1 MPFAAGRKI
10 AAIKEQVPS
19 GRKRLAP
26 ASDRFRAG
34 FDRGPVHP
42 AVAKQKPAIRT
53 MGNHMNGV
61 ESLSTGQC
69 LADLENAVPSRV
81 EHPDIHQVAT
91 RLADHLHEI
100 LEIGNPRVDENNFTN
115 TVNRRH
121 RIRERLRLWL
131 RTVRRSDIGVKVGNE
146 QAQRSRGQQNTGL
159 QRFHQKP
166 ADWRCFP
173 IF

>member
-1 MPFAAGRKI
+1 MPLAAGRKI
-10 AAIKEQVPS
+10 AAIKEQVPT

-26 ASDRFRAG
+26 AGDGFRAG

-42 AVAKQKPAIRT
+42 AVAKQKAAIRT
-53 MGNHMNGV
+53 MGNDMNGV

-69 LADLENAVPSRV
+69 LADLENTVPSRV
-81 EHPDIHQVAT
+81 EHPDIHRVAT

-100 LEIGNPRVDENNFTN
+100 LVIGNPRVDENDFTN

-121 RIRERLRLWL
+121 RIGERLRL
-131 RTVRRSDIGVKVGNE
+131 RTIRRSDIGVKVGNE

-173 IF
+173 VF